1 MLEELKKKIVEIA
14 LDADKNGLCRHKSG
28 NFSIRD
34 EKTGYIAITP
44 SGVSRYD
51 LTYHDI
57 CVVDIDANII
67 EIETAVKPTSEI
79 LMHLQ
84 AYRTRKD
91 VHAIVHTHS
100 RFATTFAILG
110 REIPAVAFEAI
121 HYGGKVPVAPY
132 GRPGTPEL
140 AKSIIEPVKHSD
152 ACLLERHGVLTLD
165 SENLDNALLKAYY
178 VEQVAELY
186 YRTLQISGGKEPAA
200 FTEDEFKAWKYPQE
214 VKL

>member
-51 LTYHDI
+51 LTYHYI

-110 REIPAVAFEAI
+110 RR
-121 HYGGKVPVAPY
+121 Y
-132 GRPGTPEL
+132 
-140 AKSIIEPVKHSD
+140 
-152 ACLLERHGVLTLD
+152 
-165 SENLDNALLKAYY
+165 
-178 VEQVAELY
+178 
-186 YRTLQISGGKEPAA
+186 LQ
-200 FTEDEFKAWKYPQE
+200 
-214 VKL
+214 